1 LKKHD
6 KYLPNNP
13 CKTFY
18 VSRMH
23 AQAWV
28 RADYYSDLVVRF
40 SHMYSNLR
48 EDHVATDNDDA
59 AQSFCRSTTKYWVKT
74 EDVSRVKYFILR
86 HLPVFL
92 QNTSNGESDSQFTNS
107 VYLDNDQLELYHGRL
122 DKSPGAIALRLRGM
136 GPATRRK
143 FLWNGRPIMTSGLE
157 KCL

>member
-74 EDVSRVKYFILR
+74 EDVSQDRVLRCYLDFSQQLQNLALFHVAIESELQFKPPLDDNRRNDLGALGAIILYVLFSSWPLR
-86 HLPVFL
+86 HFSILC
-92 QNTSNGESDSQFTNS
+92 
-107 VYLDNDQLELYHGRL
+107 
-122 DKSPGAIALRLRGM
+122 
-136 GPATRRK
+136 
-143 FLWNGRPIMTSGLE
+143 SGVQQDDT
-157 KCL
+157 